1 MGRHVNYADEQD
13 RWLNKAE
20 KLTRKPFKKE
30 KQRLEDKDPNS
41 LTLAEQLELA
51 RRQKVSRERLAEQNP
66 NTVKKESIRISHYN
80 PDKHKK

>member
-20 KLTRKPFKKE
+20 KLNRKFGK

-41 LTLAEQLELA
+41 LTLAEQLEL
-51 RRQKVSRERLAEQNP
+51 ERCRKKQIQQRKEEQSL
-66 NTVKKESIRISHYN
+66 TSKKEDVRISHYR
-80 PDKHKK
+80 PK